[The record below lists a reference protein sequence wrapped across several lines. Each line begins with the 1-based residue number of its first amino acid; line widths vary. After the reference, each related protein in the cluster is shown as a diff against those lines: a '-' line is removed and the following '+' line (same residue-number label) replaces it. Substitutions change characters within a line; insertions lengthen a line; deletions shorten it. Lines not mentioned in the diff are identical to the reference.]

1 MKKHCE
7 YCGDEFEAKRK
18 TAKYCSD
25 ACKLKANRAPQKT
38 TTYEESATDQIT
50 EPIDKPIDKP
60 FKHTQTDQLFDDYRP
75 GFYKF
80 EGEPRNRECFSCDKK
95 YSTRLDRLRF
105 CSPTCQQKFLNKF
118 A

>member
-1 MKKHCE
+1 MTLNNCL
-7 YCGDEFEAKRK
+7 YCGKEFEPKRK
-18 TAKYCSD
+18 TAKFCSD
-25 ACKLKANRAPQKT
+25 NCRKYYNSKPTVTQEVVINIPKEDL
-38 TTYEESATDQIT
+38 EEPVK
-50 EPIDKPIDKP
+50 E
-60 FKHTQTDQLFDDYRP
+60 FKHTKTDQLFDDYRP

-95 YSTRLDRLRF
+95 YTTRLDRLRF

>member
-7 YCGDEFEAKRK
+7 YCGEEFEAKRK

-25 ACKLKANRAPQKT
+25 ACKLKANRNPANTPAKPTDTPQAEPQEPT
-38 TTYEESATDQIT
+38 TVLR
-50 EPIDKPIDKP
+50 
-60 FKHTQTDQLFDDYRP
+60 HTQTDQLFDDYRP

-80 EGEPRNRECFSCDKK
+80 EGEPRSRECFSCDKK
-95 YSTRLDRLRF
+95 YTTRLDRLRF